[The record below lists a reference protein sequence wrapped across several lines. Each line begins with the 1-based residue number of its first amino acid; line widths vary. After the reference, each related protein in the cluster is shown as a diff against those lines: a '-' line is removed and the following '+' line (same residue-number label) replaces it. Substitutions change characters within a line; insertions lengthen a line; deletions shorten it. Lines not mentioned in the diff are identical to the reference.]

1 MQRQLVLYFI
11 AVTLAVGIQCLPS
24 QSTFRIS
31 VMYANGIGDFGWTYA
46 HELARSYAET
56 RLLADGYQVRFSIHP
71 YVTYENA
78 TALALAQIADDGV
91 DMFVL
96 TSAGYYE
103 ETIHRIYEAAPH
115 IPVLSLSTE
124 RTASSVNLFPRSYQA
139 YYLAGYYC
147 GLTTVTGNIG
157 HLGIVPIQVS
167 ASEVNAFFIGAKTAN
182 PNVNVKYGFMD
193 VFFDPVL
200 ERVAATHIADNWDID
215 CAVSQ
220 SLDAN
225 NVWASRNIVV
235 VGHTSDMRYQVGE
248 NVHFST
254 LYQWNSE
261 YYTHI
266 RNAILGNFTGGAFV
280 YKGIGDMLTLSQFS
294 TLVSPER
301 RTELVQVASNV
312 TNLPMFCPPFYDR
325 CLNDFEI
332 SMMAQVL
339 PSVSNPRNFSMTD
352 FVTSY
357 VVEFHSTSGI
367 IISLLASIGIGLA
380 ITLAVLT
387 AIHSEKKVIIAASPL
402 FCYMVIAGC
411 ILAFSSTFFWM
422 GVPTAL
428 SCQLQLWIVS
438 LGYSFAFGS
447 LMIKNARISYLFN
460 KAGLT
465 IVKLDNK
472 DLLLR
477 GWLPVVFV
485 ELACLTLWVS
495 LDAYLPVTIADSP
508 YLASTEQYL
517 TCASQQVWGVAVF
530 LSLKATLLIIGL
542 VISHKIRKVKS
553 KIHNEANAIRLT
565 IYNSVLLFA
574 LALFVLL
581 TVPTNVTIGVT
592 IICIAIIL
600 IAYGMLLILFAPK
613 FVRIYKHGDISESTP
628 PAESTVTSVTSV
640 A

>member
-1 MQRQLVLYFI
+1 MKRQLALYFI
-11 AVTLAVGIQCLPS
+11 IMAVGIQFVSS
-24 QSTFRIS
+24 QSAFRIS

-78 TALALAQIADDGV
+78 TALALAQIADGV

-115 IPVLSLSTE
+115 IPVLSLSGE

-147 GLTTVTGNIG
+147 GLTTVTGNVG

-167 ASEVNAFFIGAKTAN
+167 ASEVNAFFIGAKTSN
-182 PNVNVKYGFMD
+182 PNANVKYGFMD

-215 CAVSQ
+215 CAISQ

-225 NVWASRNIVV
+225 TVWASRDIAV

-254 LYQWNSE
+254 LYQWNNQ

-266 RNAILGNFTGGAFV
+266 RNAIVGNFTGGTFV
-280 YKGIGDMLTLSQFS
+280 YQGFGDMLVLSQSS
-294 TLVSPER
+294 TLVSSER
-301 RTELVQVASNV
+301 RIELNQVVSNI
-312 TNLPMFCPPFYDR
+312 NNISIFCPPFYDR
-325 CLNDFEI
+325 CLNDYEI
-332 SMMAQVL
+332 ATLAQVL
-339 PSVSNPRNFSMTD
+339 PSVINPRNFSMVD

-357 VVEFHSTSGI
+357 VVDFHSTSGI
-367 IISLLASIGIGLA
+367 IISLLASVGIGLA
-380 ITLAVLT
+380 ITFAVLT
-387 AIHSEKKVIIAASPL
+387 AIHSTKRVIIAASPL
-402 FCYMVIAGC
+402 FCYIVIAGC
-411 ILAFSSTFFWM
+411 ILAFVSTFFWM
-422 GVPTAL
+422 GIPTAW
-428 SCQLQLWIVS
+428 SCQLQLWTVS

-460 KAGLT
+460 KAGLA

-495 LDAYLPVTIADSP
+495 LDPYLPVIITDSP
-508 YLASTEQYL
+508 YLMSTEQYL
-517 TCASQQVWGVAVF
+517 TCASKQVWGVAVF
-530 LSLKATLLIIGL
+530 LSLKAALLIIGL

-553 KIHNEANAIRLT
+553 KIHNEANSIRLT

-600 IAYGMLLILFAPK
+600 TAYGMLLILFAPK
-613 FVRIYKHGDISESTP
+613 FVRIYKRGDISESP
-628 PAESTVTSVTSV
+628 PQTKSTVTPVTSV